1 MTEEEIRALGE
12 IRAEQSALRERW
24 RQIELRIQALEAG
37 VRAPVEAVPA
47 PPLPAVAAEPPP
59 ATRESLEMRIG
70 GDWFV
75 RVGIVLLLTSLAFL
89 GNYLYQH
96 VVPRLGPAGKVSLL
110 YLGAGALAG
119 FGAWLERSRQARE
132 QPGLQNYAR
141 VVLAGGLAAIYY
153 VTYAAHYYPN
163 LQVIASPLAA
173 GALLL
178 AWTAFM
184 VWLADRRNSEVLA
197 TGAILL
203 AFYTSAI
210 NETAGFTLYAN
221 MALAAGAAVL
231 LRRHLW
237 SFLPIASVLAT
248 YGSYGFWRDFHAMFS
263 WQAPHAG
270 DFWTDVAFLGVYWLL
285 FTGTVFFPGQ
295 GVPGN
300 ARAALAG
307 LNNGAYFALAG
318 WPLIVDAPT
327 SYYWRWPVACGAV
340 LLALAAA
347 SRRLRSRLDAASEGV
362 FVTEG
367 VLLLTLGIL
376 CYFSGWQLSL
386 ALVVE
391 STALLLA
398 TGRRR
403 NPLLW
408 GLSCLSAGLAFKFV
422 VESPAIP
429 FPQSALAGTGAL
441 LLFNAWHCAR
451 LRPPAAAPDWD
462 EAGWRRENPEEGW
475 FALLAVIAWWVG
487 IDRSVAPGAWN
498 GVAYIAAA
506 LAITAA
512 SGPLRLPRLPV
523 MVAITFVV
531 AAHIHQLLTLS
542 AADSGWAALL
552 IFAGTA
558 VLSELWRRHS
568 KTLSFSRVLA
578 CLAALTAWRQLSV
591 HVQQWHAP
599 AFSLTGAWSLYAAA
613 IFGLGLIL
621 HERAYRLAGLVIL
634 GAALVHVVLWD
645 IWQLDSLGR
654 AISALSL
661 GAVLLAVGFLYN
673 RYRSSLRDIF

>member
-1 MTEEEIRALGE
+1 MTEEEIRVLAE
-12 IRAEQSALRERW
+12 IRAEQNALRERW
-24 RQIELRIQALEAG
+24 RQIEQRIQALETGAT
-37 VRAPVEAVPA
+37 PVEAVSAPILIA
-47 PPLPAVAAEPPP
+47 PPPPVIPAAPPP
-59 ATRESLEMRIG
+59 VPRESLEMRIG

-119 FGAWLERSRQARE
+119 LGAWLERSRQARE

-184 VWLADRRNSEVLA
+184 VWLADRRNSEILA

-237 SFLPIASVLAT
+237 RFLPVASVLAT
-248 YGSYGFWRDFHAMFS
+248 YGSYGFWRDFHSSLPASGGF
-263 WQAPHAG
+263 AA
-270 DFWTDVAFLGVYWLL
+270 DAAFLGVYWLL
-285 FTGTVFFPGQ
+285 FTGTVLFPGQ

-318 WPLIVDAPT
+318 WALISDDPA
-327 SYYWRWPVACGAV
+327 SYWKWPVACGAV

-362 FVTEG
+362 FLAEG
-367 VLLLTLGIL
+367 VLLVTFGII

-386 ALVVE
+386 ALGIE

-398 TGRRR
+398 AGRRR

-408 GLSCLSAGLAFKFV
+408 GLSCLSAGLAFLYMAEFH
-422 VESPAIP
+422 SGA
-429 FPQSALAGTGAL
+429 FPRWIRVALGAL
-441 LLFNAWHCAR
+441 LLFNAWRCAR
-451 LRPPAAAPDWD
+451 LRPPGDAPDWG
-462 EAGWRRENPEEGW
+462 EGSWRRENLEEGW
-475 FALLAVIAWWVG
+475 FCALALTVWWIW
-487 IDRSVAPGAWN
+487 IDRNVAPGAWN

-506 LAITAA
+506 LALTAA
-512 SGPLRLPRLPV
+512 SGPLRLPMLPA
-523 MVAITFVV
+523 MVAAAFVV
-531 AAHIHQLLTLS
+531 ATHIHQLLMLS
-542 AADSGWAALL
+542 AADSGWAAFLL
-552 IFAGTA
+552 FAGTA
-558 VLSELWRRHS
+558 ALGELWRRHS
-568 KTLSFSRVLA
+568 KKLLISQMHAS
-578 CLAALTAWRQLSV
+578 LAALTAWCMLSV
-591 HVQQWHAP
+591 HVRHWNAP
-599 AFSLTGAWSLYAAA
+599 AFTLTGAWSLYAAA
-613 IFGLGLIL
+613 IFGLGLVIR
-621 HERAYRLAGLVIL
+621 ERAYRLAGLVVL
-634 GAALVHVVLWD
+634 GAALVHVVVWD

-661 GAVLLAVGFLYN
+661 GAVLLGVGFLYN
-673 RYRSSLRDIF
+673 RYRSALRDIF